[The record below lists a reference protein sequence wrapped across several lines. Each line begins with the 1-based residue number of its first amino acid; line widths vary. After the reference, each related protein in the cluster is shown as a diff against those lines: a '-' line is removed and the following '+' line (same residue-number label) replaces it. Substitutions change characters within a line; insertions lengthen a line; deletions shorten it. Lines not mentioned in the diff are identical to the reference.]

1 MNLVRRQFLQLA
13 ALTAAAP
20 ALPRPATA
28 LDYPARPLRWIVG
41 LSAGGGSDTVSR
53 IIAQWLSTRLGQSVV
68 VENKPGASTN
78 ISIQATLSAPAD
90 GYTVVFLTASSAIN
104 VTLFDNLSFNL
115 LRDIAPVSGL
125 IDFPLALV
133 INPSV
138 PARTLAEFMAY
149 AKDNPDKISMASYG
163 TGSASHLALELF
175 KSMTG
180 LRMVHVPYRGE
191 SVALPDIISGQVQGM
206 FSTMTAA
213 LPLARPGA
221 VRMLAVAGKNRS
233 EFVPDVPAIN
243 ETVPGYEAY
252 SWSGLGVAR
261 GTPPEIIT
269 RLNHEINAGLA
280 DPATRARLAA
290 ASTTPIIHTP
300 ESFGAF
306 MASEVEKWGK
316 IIKAAGI
323 KSE

>member
-1 MNLVRRQFLQLA
+1 MRFARRQFLQLA
-13 ALTAAAP
+13 ATSAAAS
-20 ALPRPATA
+20 ALPRPAAA

-53 IIAQWLSTRLGQSVV
+53 IMAQWLSQRLGQSVV

-115 LRDIAPVSGL
+115 LRDIAPVCGL
-125 IDFPLALV
+125 IDFPLAMV

-138 PARTLAEFMAY
+138 PAGTLLEFMAY
-149 AKDNPDKISMASYG
+149 AKDNPDRISMASYG

-213 LPLARPGA
+213 LPLARSGA

-233 EFVPDVPAIN
+233 EFVTDVPAVG

-252 SWSGLGVAR
+252 SWCGLGVAR
-261 GTPPEIIT
+261 GTPPEIVT
-269 RLNHEINAGLA
+269 RLNREINAGLA
-280 DPATRARLAA
+280 DAATKARLAA

-306 MASEVEKWGK
+306 MAGEVEKWGK

-323 KSE
+323 KPE